1 MPGPR
6 HGGGARAGGTGSAR
20 WSWCPRL
27 LATIGDPAERWVA
40 GPPLVSSTR
49 TRGGAARAA
58 GRPPVAMAKLPGT
71 RVGVT
76 SQQREGR
83 ALNAL
88 AAEPAVGDFTRFLPL
103 RMTDGYVGDQPFV
116 LERAM
121 PGIAADTVPDG
132 GRVAASVTVGA
143 ALAIGVLH
151 ASHGPSRR
159 GRCGTAPALGGC
171 RVDILARA
179 TRRREALDGLR
190 RRLHAAWAGREVE
203 VGWVHG
209 DFWLGNVMVDPA
221 TGVAAGIIDWEWAAR
236 DELPAQDLVYACVHA
251 RMRASG
257 GELGDVVAEMLQR
270 LVWDDAELA
279 LHRAAHAPVGSAIDP
294 DVLLLVWLRQV
305 AANLVQSPGLAHNL
319 LWVLRNVASVLRAPP
334 ELPAVREAME
344 RSVSGRAR
352 RRRACGA

>member
-1 MPGPR
+1 MTV
-6 HGGGARAGGTGSAR
+6 GGNVLRAGPAAWRRGAGRRHRQRAVELV
-20 WSWCPRL
+20 PRL
-27 LATIGDPAERWVA
+27 LAAIGDPAERWVA

-49 TRGGAARAA
+49 TAVVPLGPPGS
-58 GRPPVAMAKLPGT
+58 PPVAMAKLPGT

-151 ASHGPSRR
+151 GRTAHRVVVDAALLRR
-159 GRCGTAPALGGC
+159 WVDA

-209 DFWLGNVMVDPA
+209 DFWLGNVMVDPL

-279 LHRAAHAPVGSAIDP
+279 LHRAAHAPIGSAIDP

-319 LWVLRNVASVLRAPP
+319 LWVLRNVASVLRALP
-334 ELPAVREAME
+334 ELPPVE
-344 RSVSGRAR
+344 RR
-352 RRRACGA
+352 

>member
-1 MPGPR
+1 ML
-6 HGGGARAGGTGSAR
+6 HARTAHRVVVDAA
-20 WSWCPRL
+20 L
-27 LATIGDPAERWVA
+27 LHRWV
-40 GPPLVSSTR
+40 
-49 TRGGAARAA
+49 
-58 GRPPVAMAKLPGT
+58 
-71 RVGVT
+71 
-76 SQQREGR
+76 
-83 ALNAL
+83 
-88 AAEPAVGDFTRFLPL
+88 D
-103 RMTDGYVGDQPFV
+103 
-116 LERAM
+116 
-121 PGIAADTVPDG
+121 I
-132 GRVAASVTVGA
+132 
-143 ALAIGVLH
+143 
-151 ASHGPSRR
+151 
-159 GRCGTAPALGGC
+159 

-257 GELGDVVAEMLQR
+257 AELGDVVAEMLQR

-305 AANLVQSPGLAHNL
+305 AANLVQSPGMVHNL
-319 LWVLRNVASVLRAPP
+319 LWVLRNVAS
-334 ELPAVREAME
+334 
-344 RSVSGRAR
+344 
-352 RRRACGA
+352 ACG

>member
-1 MPGPR
+1 VTVAGNVL
-6 HGGGARAGGTGSAR
+6 RAGPAAWRRGAGRRHRRRAVQMV
-20 WSWCPRL
+20 PRL
-27 LATIGDPAERWVA
+27 LATIGDPAQRWVA

-49 TRGGAARAA
+49 TAVVPLGPPDG
-58 GRPPVAMAKLPGT
+58 PPVAMAKLPGT
-71 RVGVT
+71 RVGVS

-88 AAEPAVGDFTRFLPL
+88 TAEPAVGDFTRFLPL

-121 PGIAADTVPDG
+121 PGIAADTMASG
-132 GRVAASVTVGA
+132 SRMAASVTVGA
-143 ALAIGVLH
+143 ASAIGVLH
-151 ASHGPSRR
+151 ARTARSAVVDAALLRR
-159 GRCGTAPALGGC
+159 WVDL

-179 TRRREALDGLR
+179 TRRRDAVETLR

-203 VGWVHG
+203 IGWVHG

-236 DELPAQDLVYACVHA
+236 DELPAQDLVYACVHS
-251 RMRASG
+251 RMLASG

-270 LVWDDAELA
+270 PAWEEGELA
-279 LHRAAHAPVGSAIDP
+279 LHSAAHAAVDTVIDP

-305 AANLVQSPGLAHNL
+305 AANLVQSPGLAHNP
-319 LWVLRNVASVLRAPP
+319 LWVLRNVVSVLRALP
-334 ELPAVREAME
+334 ELPAVAK
-344 RSVSGRAR
+344 
-352 RRRACGA
+352 